1 MILLKKKQE
10 NDDELYVREWLLSQG
25 YTHIRRVCDDPPDY
39 LVDEKYAVEVRRLN
53 QMVEIN
59 GKKIGEENRRMSLR
73 DTIENVLAEL
83 VPYSQGPS
91 WVVDCEYG
99 PSEPLPKRKYIR
111 RDLLKAL
118 RPLTQPY
125 ETNEIMEQLESNYL
139 DPNQHGDEL
148 QLGLLGDVHLCLPC
162 GIHVE
167 LSRLNTKP
175 SRFLLQNVSDGE
187 GIGVLAETIDS
198 VRHIVKEKTRKIEH
212 RVKNYEHWWLV
223 LVDHIFYVGSWEDLQ
238 KQIRV
243 ERPWSRIII
252 LNRNFSNCW
261 NEL

>member
-1 MILLKKKQE
+1 MTDTQQ
-10 NDDELYVREWLLSQG
+10 NDDELYVKEWLLSQG
-25 YTHIRRVCDDPPDY
+25 YADIERQCDDPPDY
-39 LVDEKYAVEVRRLN
+39 VVDKKYAVEVRRLN

-59 GKKIGEENRRMSLR
+59 SEIIGEEHSRISLR
-73 DTIENVLAEL
+73 ENIENVLAEL
-83 VPYSQGPS
+83 VPCCQGPS
-91 WVVDCEYG
+91 WVVDCEYRS
-99 PSEPLPKRKYIR
+99 SEPLPRKKYVR

-125 ETNEIMEQLESNYL
+125 SAKEIVEQLESSYL

-148 QLGLLGDVHLCLPC
+148 QLGLLGEVHLCLPC

-187 GIGVLAETIDS
+187 GIVVLAETINS
-198 VRHIVKEKTRKIEH
+198 IRHIVKEKTRKIEH
-212 RVKNYEHWWLV
+212 RAKNYVHWWLI
-223 LVDHIFYVGSWEDLQ
+223 LVDHIFYVGSWEDLRDE
-238 KQIRV
+238 IRV

-252 LNRNFSNCW
+252 LNRYDSDRW